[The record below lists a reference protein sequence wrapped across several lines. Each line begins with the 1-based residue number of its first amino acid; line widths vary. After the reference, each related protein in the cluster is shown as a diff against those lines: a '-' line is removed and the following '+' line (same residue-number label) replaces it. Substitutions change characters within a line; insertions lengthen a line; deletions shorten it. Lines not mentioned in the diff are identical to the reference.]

1 MKLGA
6 HCVLYGPQIATDT
19 DAVIARLARA
29 GAEGCE
35 LGERFFGVDAR
46 DKLTAVLDA
55 HHMVLAG
62 MHCNGLNLQD
72 LLNAPEKSRAALEK
86 VAKFVAPLPDKNII
100 ATGSCG
106 GDMAA
111 LNARTLG
118 EGAADPALHE
128 PRNAA
133 IIAKNLNDIARDLRA
148 QYGVQVHYHNH
159 SWEFCDNGLLWFALA
174 DQAPDVMFALD
185 TGWALASGYDPVMLI
200 ERYPG
205 RFRYVH
211 LRDCKKAADPC
222 AQKFADVHKGF
233 VGLGAGDM
241 GYPRLMRCL
250 DQALGADGWAVV
262 EYELGN
268 FDENSYLRALSY
280 LHGVR
285 DML

>member
-6 HCVLYGPQIATDT
+6 HCVLYGPQIAADT
-19 DAVIARLARA
+19 DGVIAKLARA

-35 LGERFFGVDAR
+35 LGERFFGVEDR
-46 DKLTAVLDA
+46 DKLTAVLDKY
-55 HHMVLAG
+55 HMVLAG
-62 MHCNGLNLQD
+62 MHCNGLTLQD
-72 LLNAPEKSRAALEK
+72 LLHDPDKSRAALEK
-86 VAKFVAPLPDKNII
+86 VAQFVAPLPEKNVI

-106 GDMAA
+106 DIQQITGRL
-111 LNARTLG
+111 LN
-118 EGAADPALHE
+118 EGAPDPELHE

-133 IIAKNLNDIARDLRA
+133 IIARNLNEIVRDIKAR
-148 QYGVQVHYHNH
+148 YGVQVHYHNH
-159 SWEFCDNGLLWFALA
+159 SWEFADHGLLWFALA
-174 DQAPDVMFALD
+174 DQAPDLKFALD

-205 RFRYVH
+205 RFGYVH
-211 LRDCKKAADPC
+211 LRDCKRAADPG
-222 AQKFADVHKGF
+222 AQKFTDVHQGF
-233 VGLGAGDM
+233 VDLGTGDM
-241 GYPRLMRCL
+241 DYPRLMRCL
-250 DQALGADGWAVV
+250 NKALGPDGWAVV

>member
-19 DAVIARLARA
+19 DGVIAGLVRA

-35 LGERFFGVDAR
+35 LGERFFGAEER
-46 DKLTAVLDA
+46 DKLTGVLTR
-55 HHMVLAG
+55 HHVQLAG
-62 MHCNGLNLQD
+62 MHCNGLTLQD
-72 LLNAPEKSRAALEK
+72 LLHAPAKSRAALEK
-86 VAKFVAPLPDKNII
+86 VAKFVAPLPNKNVI

-106 GDMAA
+106 DIKA
-111 LNARTLG
+111 LNGRMLSD
-118 EGAADPALHE
+118 GAVDPELHE
-128 PRNAA
+128 PRNAV
-133 IIAKNLNDIARDLRA
+133 IIARNLNEIVRDIRDE
-148 QYGVQVHYHNH
+148 YGVQVHYHNH

-174 DQAPDVMFALD
+174 DQAPDVQFALD

-205 RFRYVH
+205 RFHYVH
-211 LRDCKKAADPC
+211 LRDCKRVADPS

-233 VGLGAGDM
+233 VDLGTGDM
-241 GYPRLMRCL
+241 NYPRLMRCL
-250 DQALGADGWAVV
+250 NKALGKDGWAVV
-262 EYELGN
+262 EYELGS